1 MANKFIWIN
10 EGEDEIFMKLNV
22 NKNDLLIT
30 FITTFIVIL
39 IILLIVFAMFN
50 KKSKNEINNTEP
62 QTDYYNE
69 YQQQRATEGVTA
81 DDAVAS
87 LVNSANNY
95 YTVKAIIDKFNTYV
109 S

>member
-1 MANKFIWIN
+1 
-10 EGEDEIFMKLNV
+10 
-22 NKNDLLIT
+22 
-30 FITTFIVIL
+30 
-39 IILLIVFAMFN
+39 MFN

-95 YTVKAIIDKFNTYV
+95 YTVKAIIDKFKINIINGIKAPIKRLAIVAIRDT
-109 S
+109 SKLA